1 MFYSIRRRAFGNKA
15 AVQVTRDNPSPLT
28 YWNFLPSI
36 VPFGSL
42 FFNVPHRKI
51 HWSLENLA
59 VHPEHQRKGYGSKL
73 VEEVLDV
80 VKNDPMGDLPVC
92 VVAADGKEG
101 FYIKFG
107 FRYLVGWLSRTEN
120 ATGGENPL
128 RANGLGGG
136 AVLWTR

>member
-1 MFYSIRRRAFGNKA
+1 MFYSIRRRVFGNKA
-15 AVQVTRDNPSPLT
+15 AVQATQDNPSPLT

-36 VPFGSL
+36 IPFSSS
-42 FFNVPHRKI
+42 FFNAPHRKI

-59 VHPEHQRKGYGSKL
+59 VHPEHQGKGYGSKL
-73 VEEVLDV
+73 VKEVLEV
-80 VKNDPMGDLPVC
+80 AKNDPMADLPVC

-101 FYIKFG
+101 FYNQVG
-107 FRYLVGWLSRTEN
+107 FRYLVGWLSRTVDS
-120 ATGGENPL
+120 TGGDNPL